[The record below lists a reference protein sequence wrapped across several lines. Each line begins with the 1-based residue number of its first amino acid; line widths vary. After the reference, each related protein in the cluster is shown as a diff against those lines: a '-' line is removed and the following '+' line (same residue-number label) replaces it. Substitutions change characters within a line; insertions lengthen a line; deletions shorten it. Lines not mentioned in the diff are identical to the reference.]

1 MGGRPG
7 DRPAIRR
14 RVESPAGGR
23 SKDGLDGAGGS
34 GQHRGMKG
42 MEEAEMKVEA
52 EGDGGAGSRVP
63 PIGFG
68 EAWKRSWAW
77 WTWDG
82 RATRREYVYQRCI
95 LWAAHVVFVGLLTW
109 ALATGDAGLV
119 RWIGRGHALYVLAKL
134 FPALGVT
141 VRRLHDAGFSGWW
154 YWLYAIPFGGIVLE
168 IGLCIHPGER
178 GPNEYGLDPRLP
190 RRPWRGLSSLP

>member
-1 MGGRPG
+1 MVCG
-7 DRPAIRR
+7 DGQA
-14 RVESPAGGR
+14 VF
-23 SKDGLDGAGGS
+23 GLDGEVGR
-34 GQHRGMKG
+34 GQYRGM
-42 MEEAEMKVEA
+42 EAAEMKSEA
-52 EGDGGAGSRVP
+52 KVDGGAGSPVP
-63 PIGFG
+63 PIGFW

-77 WTWDG
+77 WTWEG

-95 LWAAHVVFVGLLTW
+95 LWAAHGVFVGLLTW

-154 YWLYAIPFGGIVLE
+154 YWLYAIPGVGGIVLE
-168 IGLCIHPGER
+168 IGLWIHPGER
-178 GPNEYGLDPRLP
+178 GPNEYGLDPQLP
-190 RRPWRGLSSLP
+190 QRPWRGLSSLP

>member
-1 MGGRPG
+1 
-7 DRPAIRR
+7 
-14 RVESPAGGR
+14 
-23 SKDGLDGAGGS
+23 
-34 GQHRGMKG
+34 
-42 MEEAEMKVEA
+42 MEAAEMKSEA
-52 EGDGGAGSRVP
+52 KVDDGAVARVP

-77 WTWDG
+77 WTWEG

-95 LWAAHVVFVGLLTW
+95 LWAAHGVFVGLLTW

-119 RWIGRGHALYVLAKL
+119 RWIGRGHVLYVLAKL

-154 YWLYAIPFGGIVLE
+154 YWLYAIPGVGGIVLE
-168 IGLCIHPGER
+168 IGLWIHPGER

-190 RRPWRGLSSLP
+190 RRPWRGLGSLP